1 MSPDEA
7 ALSERVSAV
16 PAVDTFTGP
25 DLPPFG
31 EDQLAYDRNE
41 PPLSQRD
48 GIEIRRATVR
58 GHGITTALKQVSQ
71 QQTAGAQARERV
83 TAEAERT
90 VMIDRHPHV
99 VTVLDWSRQPWPW
112 YAMEFLDA
120 GSLAERGGDL
130 DVAHRLWTA
139 YALADAVAHA
149 HGRGVGHYDITPE
162 NVRFTPTPDGTWD
175 APKLIDWAG
184 SPEGGVR
191 RHDART
197 ITPKYASPEMRS
209 PADRDR
215 IGVDSDVYQ
224 LGVVIYELLTG
235 RLPERGDG
243 RPDRPSRLA
252 DVPTAV
258 DEPLRGALARDPRN
272 RTYLRPFRDALRNA
286 FLDAADGD
294 DGGNPDAARSNVR
307 SGPPSDPAGSP
318 TGVDADDSPSEAA
331 TGTRGT
337 GARESHES
345 EPVVCPECGHRAASL
360 RPGDICPECKRG
372 YVDSVESDTPGP
384 ATEATDL
391 GPSAD
396 PNAWPMYRGG
406 PARTGSTATT
416 AGPTDGVRT
425 RWRAA
430 ADVAVASSPAV
441 VDGTVYVG
449 GDDGSLRAL
458 RADTGAQVWRYR
470 TDSRIRSS
478 PAVAGDTVVVGGT
491 DQSVHA
497 VDADTGDPRWTYD
510 TGFWV
515 LSSPAVA
522 AGTVYV
528 GSDDFSVYA
537 LDGGD
542 GELLW
547 EFRADGEASASSPAV
562 VDDTVYAACDD
573 GNVYALD
580 ANTGAENW
588 RFETDFVMH
597 TTPAVVDGRV
607 YVGSSQNRLY
617 ALDAADGSVRWTFD
631 TEGDVHASPA
641 VTDGAVLFGSDDGHV
656 YAADRATGEER
667 WRFPANDWIRSS
679 PTVAGETAY
688 VGSDTGSVYALDVSN
703 GRPRWRHRVGDRV
716 SASPAVA
723 DGTVYVGADTGI
735 HALDSG
741 GT

>member
-1 MSPDEA
+1 MSPDETD
-7 ALSERVSAV
+7 LSERVPAV
-16 PAVDTFTGP
+16 PAVDTFAGP

-48 GIEIRRATVR
+48 GIEIRRARVR

-71 QQTAGAQARERV
+71 QQTAGTQARDRV
-83 TAEAERT
+83 SAEAERT
-90 VMIDRHPHV
+90 AMIDRHPHV
-99 VTVLDWSRQPWPW
+99 VTVLGWSRQPWPW

-120 GSLAERGGDL
+120 GSLAERGDEL
-130 DVAHRLWTA
+130 DVTHRLWAA

-149 HGRGVGHYDITPE
+149 HDRGVGHYDITPE
-162 NVRFTPTPDGTWD
+162 NVRFVPTPDGTWD

-191 RHDART
+191 RHDARS

-243 RPDRPSRLA
+243 RPDQPSRLA
-252 DVPTAV
+252 DVPAAV

-272 RTYLRPFRDALRNA
+272 RLYLRPFRDALRSA
-286 FLDAADGD
+286 FLDAAEGD
-294 DGGNPDAARSNVR
+294 DGVSRGAARSTANTGSSAGPGESRTSVEAEDR
-307 SGPPSDPAGSP
+307 SR
-318 TGVDADDSPSEAA
+318 EAA
-331 TGTRGT
+331 TGTAGERV
-337 GARESHES
+337 AESVEP
-345 EPVVCPECGHRAASL
+345 EPVVCPECGHRSASL

-372 YVDSVESDTPGP
+372 YVDSVESDTV
-384 ATEATDL
+384 TEETALD
-391 GPSAD
+391 PSTD

-406 PARTGSTATT
+406 PARSGSTAGT

-425 RWRAA
+425 RWHTATDA
-430 ADVAVASSPAV
+430 PVASSPLV

-458 RADTGAQVWRYR
+458 RADTGAEVWRYR

-497 VDADTGDPRWTYD
+497 VDVDTGEPRWTYD

-522 AGTVYV
+522 DGTVYV

-537 LDGGD
+537 LDGAD
-542 GELLW
+542 GQLLW

-562 VDDTVYAACDD
+562 VDGTVYVACDD
-573 GNVYALD
+573 GNAYALD
-580 ANTGAENW
+580 ANTGAELW
-588 RFETDFVMH
+588 RFETDFVIH
-597 TTPAVVDGRV
+597 TTPAVTDGRV

-641 VTDGAVLFGSDDGHV
+641 VTDDAVLFGSDDGHV

-667 WRFPANDWIRSS
+667 WRFPANDWVRSA

-723 DGTVYVGADTGI
+723 DRTVYVGSDTGI

>member
-1 MSPDEA
+1 
-7 ALSERVSAV
+7 
-16 PAVDTFTGP
+16 
-25 DLPPFG
+25 
-31 EDQLAYDRNE
+31 
-41 PPLSQRD
+41 
-48 GIEIRRATVR
+48 
-58 GHGITTALKQVSQ
+58 
-71 QQTAGAQARERV
+71 
-83 TAEAERT
+83 
-90 VMIDRHPHV
+90 MIDRHPHV
-99 VTVLDWSRQPWPW
+99 VTVLDWNRQPWPW
-112 YAMEFLDA
+112 YAMEFLDG
-120 GSLAERGGDL
+120 GSLAERGGEL

-149 HGRGVGHYDITPE
+149 HGRGVGHYDITPG
-162 NVRFTPTPDGTWD
+162 NVRFAPTPDGTWD

-197 ITPKYASPEMRS
+197 ITPRYASPEMRS
-209 PADRDR
+209 PGDSDR

-235 RLPERGDG
+235 RLPERGDD
-243 RPDRPSRLA
+243 RLSRPSEVA
-252 DVPTAV
+252 DVPSAV

-272 RTYLRPFRDALRNA
+272 RTYLRPFRDALRDA
-286 FLDAADGD
+286 FLAAADRDGGADAAAGRPNARDGASVD
-294 DGGNPDAARSNVR
+294 
-307 SGPPSDPAGSP
+307 P
-318 TGVDADDSPSEAA
+318 TGARADVDADDRPRDAA
-331 TGTRGT
+331 TGA
-337 GARESHES
+337 ARERVEES
-345 EPVVCPECGHRAASL
+345 VEPEPVVCPECGHREAAS

-372 YVDSVESDTPGP
+372 YVESVEDGTAGS
-384 ATEATDL
+384 ATEASDL
-391 GPSAD
+391 DPSAD

-406 PARTGSTATT
+406 LARTGA
-416 AGPTDGVRT
+416 AAAAVGPPDGVRPP
-425 RWRAA
+425 WHAA
-430 ADVAVASSPAV
+430 SGVSVASSPAV

-458 RADTGAQVWRYR
+458 RADTGAEVWRYR

-497 VDADTGDPRWTYD
+497 VDADTGEPRWTHD

-515 LSSPAVA
+515 LSSPAVTD
-522 AGTVYV
+522 GTVYV

-537 LDGGD
+537 LDGAD
-542 GELLW
+542 GGLLW

-562 VDDTVYAACDD
+562 VDGTVYVACDD

-580 ANTGAENW
+580 ADTGAETW
-588 RFETDFVMH
+588 RLETDFVMH
-597 TTPAVVDGRV
+597 TTPAVTDGQV

-641 VTDGAVLFGSDDGHV
+641 VAGDAVLFGSDDGRV

-667 WRFPANDWIRSS
+667 WRFPANDWVRSS
-679 PTVAGETAY
+679 PTVAGETVY
-688 VGSDTGSVYALDVSN
+688 VGADTGSVYALDVST
-703 GRPRWRHRVGDRV
+703 GRPQWRHRVGDRV

-735 HALDSG
+735 HALDSD